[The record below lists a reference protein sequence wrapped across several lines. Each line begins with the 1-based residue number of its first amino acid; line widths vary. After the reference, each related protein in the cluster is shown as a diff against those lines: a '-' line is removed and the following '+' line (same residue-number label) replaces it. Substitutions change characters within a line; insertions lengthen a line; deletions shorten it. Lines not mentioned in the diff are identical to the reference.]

1 LKQVSARVISNA
13 TFTLQ
18 PHHSGNRI
26 LSSFQLLW
34 LSCPEIASEA
44 RPGQFIMVRCG
55 EECILSR
62 PFSIHQINNND
73 LALFFAVWKVGKG
86 TNWLSR
92 CSKGI
97 EVDLLGPL
105 GNGYSIKPSSK
116 NILLLA
122 GGVGIAP
129 LFFLAQEAVRRE
141 CSVILIQG
149 TSKASRLYPNTL
161 PAGLELVTLTDD
173 GSSGKKG
180 LVTDIIPEYIDW
192 ADQIFACG
200 PPPMY
205 RTMTKMQELEGK
217 PTQISLEVRMGCG
230 FGVCYGCTIKT
241 KQGLK
246 QVCKD
251 GPVFNIN
258 EILWD
263 EFVDI

>member
-1 LKQVSARVISNA
+1 MKQVSARVISNA
-13 TFTLQ
+13 TLTLQ
-18 PHHSGNRI
+18 PHRSGNRI

-44 RPGQFIMVRCG
+44 HPGQFTMVRCG

-62 PFSIHQINNND
+62 PFSIHQLNNKND
-73 LALFFAVWKVGKG
+73 IALFFAVWKGGKG
-86 TNWLSR
+86 TNWLSQ
-92 CSKGI
+92 CSIGNTV
-97 EVDLLGPL
+97 ELLGPL
-105 GNGYSIKPSSK
+105 GNGYSIKPSSN

-129 LFFLAQEAVRRE
+129 LCFLAQEAIRRE

-149 TSKASRLYPNTL
+149 ATKASRLYPNTL
-161 PAGLELVTLTDD
+161 PTGLELVTLTDD

-180 LVTDIIPEYIDW
+180 MVTDIIPEYVDW
-192 ADQIFACG
+192 ADQVFACG
-200 PPPMY
+200 PTPMY
-205 RTMTKMQELEGK
+205 RTMTKMRELKDK
-217 PTQISLEVRMGCG
+217 PVQISLEVRMGCG

-251 GPVFNIN
+251 GPVFDL
-258 EILWD
+258 ESILWD
-263 EFVDI
+263 ELT